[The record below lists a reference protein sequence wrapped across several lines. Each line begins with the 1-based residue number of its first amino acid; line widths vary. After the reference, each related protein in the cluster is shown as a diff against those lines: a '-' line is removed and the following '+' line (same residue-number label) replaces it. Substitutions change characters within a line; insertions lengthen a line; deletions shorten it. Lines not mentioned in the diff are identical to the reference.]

1 MHKICLERPYRVKE
15 VEEAVVL
22 DRLGD
27 GADVALRL
35 VLLLLLDRLHRQVL
49 ALLPVDGAARALV
62 DLGALEGEGVVLA
75 RLALHV
81 VLLGEDRVGEVV
93 VGVEVE
99 VESEGLYGELTN
111 LGTAPSKMNLEE
123 MAFCQSRFSPL
134 PSEED
139 SGHQISICI
148 IQLF

>member
-1 MHKICLERPYRVKE
+1 MHIIYPERPYRVKE

-35 VLLLLLDRLHRQVL
+35 VLLLLLDGLHRQVL

-75 RLALHV
+75 GLALHV

-99 VESEGLYGELTN
+99 VEGEGLR
-111 LGTAPSKMNLEE
+111 EE
-123 MAFCQSRFSPL
+123 
-134 PSEED
+134 
-139 SGHQISICI
+139 
-148 IQLF
+148 